1 MKIDR
6 TFIKVIEKNKQI
18 EAIVKA
24 IMTIAQFLQIDVVA
38 EGVET
43 EAQLA
48 IVHALQVPI
57 VQGYLFD
64 APLPAEAIELKWF

>member
-1 MKIDR
+1 
-6 TFIKVIEKNKQI
+6 
-18 EAIVKA
+18 
-24 IMTIAQFLQIDVVA
+24 MTIAQSLQIDVVA

-57 VQGYLFD
+57 VQGLFD